1 MQSDLAIRKFSTQN
15 ISVRNKSKQKNN
27 REENK
32 RMDYVTNNAT
42 IAREKKSDNAA
53 IILAYDMAIA
63 KLKKERKEK
72 KKHA

>member
-1 MQSDLAIRKFSTQN
+1 LQSDLAIRKFSTQN

-63 KLKKERKEK
+63 KLKKKRKEK